1 MEGNLVLMCGI
12 PGSGKSTFL
21 QQNVKNRPNTVII
34 SRDEIRFSIVKPN
47 EEYFSH
53 EDEVV
58 KIFWKQI
65 NDALAAGKSVYVDQT
80 SITPKSRAWLLQHVH
95 GYKRA
100 SVLWIDECL
109 KTCLERNK
117 MRKGTRAYV
126 PEDVIRRMSTQF
138 AVPSIDEG
146 FDVIIQ
152 YNSKDD
158 KIRYIKKEV

>member
-1 MEGNLVLMCGI
+1 MEGILVLMCGI

-21 QQNVKNRPNTVII
+21 QQNVKNKPNTVII
-34 SRDEIRFSIVKPN
+34 SRDEIRFSIVKPYEN
-47 EEYFSH
+47 YFSR

-65 NDALAAGKSVYVDQT
+65 NDALAAGKNVYVDQT
-80 SITPKSRAWLLQHVH
+80 SITPRSRTWLLQHVH

-109 KTCLERNK
+109 KTCLERNE

-126 PEDVIRRMSTQF
+126 PENVIRRMTNQF
-138 AVPSIDEG
+138 VVPSVKEG
-146 FDVIIQ
+146 FDAVVR
-152 YNSKDD
+152 YNSNDNKF
-158 KIRYIKKEV
+158 RYIERA